1 MKTES
6 QVVPWWTNLSSNAE
20 RNRTEKEENISPA
33 LKTDWED
40 ENKTVKLLESYKKI
54 IDKNTELMRL
64 LMTNFKTQAEQLDKF
79 MIV

>member
-20 RNRTEKEENISPA
+20 RNRTEKEENISPF
-33 LKTDWED
+33 LKTDGED
-40 ENKTVKLLESYKKI
+40 ENKTVKLLESYKRI

>member
-33 LKTDWED
+33 LKTDGED
-40 ENKTVKLLESYKKI
+40 ENKTVKLLESYKRI

>member
-6 QVVPWWTNLSSNAE
+6 RGAPWWTNLSSNAE
-20 RNRTEKEENISPA
+20 RNRTEKEENISPP
-33 LKTDWED
+33 LKTDGED
-40 ENKTVKLLESYKKI
+40 ENKTVKLLESYKRI